1 MENNKIQKITNF
13 CIKNIVIVAAIIIGI
28 IGILSIFITAYFN
41 VTITNPVE
49 KTSFKYS
56 FGIIE
61 ILLTLLSV
69 FLIAILSKK
78 IFRNFSSKKLLFLLL
93 ICAAIP
99 FVYWIKTLQ
108 LVPEADQKMIHEMA
122 IAFCR

>member
-41 VTITNPVE
+41 TTITNPVE